1 MVKSTEILATSF
13 LTIHSFQKSHLP
25 FSILVEMT
33 NLTVLVHGEREAIL
47 KDKKGDKT
55 RPSP

>member
-25 FSILVEMT
+25 CSILVEMT
-33 NLTVLVHGEREAIL
+33 NLTVLVHGERKAIL